1 MIFKFFENLV
11 NPYPTQEP
19 TEPPQ
24 GLWAFCNHYTKG
36 LWPLL
41 GLLSFLT
48 AIIAIIEV
56 NLYAFL
62 GNIVDWLSETNKQT
76 FWQDQTENLLWLVV
90 LVLIIYPIIIFIQS
104 AIMHQSLLGNY
115 PMIVRWQAHRYL
127 LKQSLNF
134 FNNEFAGRIGAK
146 VMQTS
151 LGVREVVMKIL
162 DVMVFVVVYFIGIV
176 VILGSADYRLIAPMI
191 IWLVGYFLMIRYFIP
206 RLRHVSKLQADARS
220 LMTGRV
226 VDSYSNIATV
236 KLFSHSSMEADYARE
251 GMDGFLKTV
260 HAQMRLVTQF
270 QTWLSFINM
279 LQLVAVSF
287 MVLQFWLVDAISVGA
302 VAVSISLV
310 LRMNGMSHWIMWEV
324 SGLFEQIGTV
334 QDGIGTLA
342 KAREVQDVTNAKA
355 VDVQKGDINF
365 EHVKFNY
372 GKDGGIMDDMSLKVK
387 HGEKIGLVGRSGAGK
402 STLINLLLRL
412 YDVEGGKI
420 SVDGHDI
427 SQIDQDSLRRNIGVV
442 TQDTSLFHRSVAEN
456 IAYGIDGA
464 TREQVIAAAKRA
476 NADEFIQDL
485 TDNKGNVGYDTL
497 VGERG
502 VKLSGGQRQRI
513 AIARVF
519 LKDAPILVLDEAT
532 SALDSEVE
540 AAIQDNLLAL
550 MDGKTVIAIAHRLS
564 TISALDRLIVL
575 DKGEIVED
583 GTHDELANGTG
594 IYADLWRRQSG
605 GFLIEDTAD
614 ENQQDK
620 K

>member
-1 MIFKFFENLV
+1 MIFKFFENIV
-11 NPYPTQEP
+11 NPYPVAEP

-41 GLLSFLT
+41 LLLAFLT
-48 AIIAIIEV
+48 AIIAVIEV

-62 GNIVDWLSETNKQT
+62 GNIVDWLSQTDKQT
-76 FWQDQTENLLWLVV
+76 FWQDQATNLIWLVV
-90 LVLIIYPIIIFIQS
+90 LVIVVYPIIVFTQS

-151 LGVREVVMKIL
+151 LAVREVVMKIL
-162 DVMVFVVVYFIGIV
+162 DVLVFVAVYFIGIV
-176 VILGSADYRLIAPMI
+176 AILGAANPWLMVPMAV
-191 IWLVGYFLMIRYFIP
+191 WLGAYFLMIKYFIP
-206 RLRHVSKLQADARS
+206 RLRKVSKSQADARS
-220 LMTGRV
+220 MMTGRV

-236 KLFSHSSMEADYARE
+236 KLFSHSKMEADYSRV
-251 GMDGFLKTV
+251 GMDAFLQTV
-260 HAQMRLVTQF
+260 HLQMRLVTQF
-270 QTWLSFINM
+270 QTWLSVINM
-279 LQLVAVSF
+279 VQLVIVSF
-287 MVLQFWLVDAISVGA
+287 MVLQFWLADAISIGA

-324 SGLFEQIGTV
+324 SSLFENIGTV
-334 QDGIGTLA
+334 QDGMGTLA
-342 KAREVQDVTNAKA
+342 QPREVQDTEKA
-355 VDVQKGDINF
+355 QEVKIQKGNISFD
-365 EHVKFNY
+365 HVKFNY
-372 GKDGGIMDDMSLKVK
+372 GKDGGIIDDMTLTVK

-420 SVDGHDI
+420 TVDGHDI
-427 SQIDQDSLRRNIGVV
+427 SQIGQDSLRRNIGVV

-550 MDGKTVIAIAHRLS
+550 MEGKTVIAIAHRLS
-564 TISALDRLIVL
+564 TISALDRLLVL

-594 IYADLWRRQSG
+594 IYADLWKRQSG
-605 GFLIEDTAD
+605 GFLIEEDA
-614 ENQQDK
+614 EVAE
-620 K
+620 

>member
-1 MIFKFFENLV
+1 MIFKYFENLV
-11 NPYPTQEP
+11 EPYPVEEP

-36 LWPLL
+36 LWPILL
-41 GLLSFLT
+41 LLAFLT
-48 AIIAIIEV
+48 AVIAVIEV
-56 NLYAFL
+56 NLYAFM
-62 GNIVDWLSETNKQT
+62 GNMVDWLGTTNKLT
-76 FWQDQTENLLWLVV
+76 FWQDHMSAIVWLIILVLVV
-90 LVLIIYPIIIFIQS
+90 YPIIVFIQS

-151 LGVREVVMKIL
+151 LAVREVVMKIL
-162 DVMVFVVVYFIGIV
+162 DVMMFVLVYFIGIV
-176 VILGSADYRLIAPMI
+176 VILGSADYRLMLPMLVWLIAYI
-191 IWLVGYFLMIRYFIP
+191 LMIKYFIP
-206 RLRHVSKLQADARS
+206 RLRDVSKMQADARS
-220 LMTGRV
+220 MMTGRV

-236 KLFSHSSMEADYARE
+236 KLFSHSSMEADYAQK
-251 GMDGFLKTV
+251 GMDEFLQTV

-270 QTWLSFINM
+270 QTWLSVINM
-279 LQLVAVSF
+279 VQLVIVSF
-287 MVLQFWLVDAISVGA
+287 MVLQFWIADAITVGA
-302 VAVSISLV
+302 LAVAISLV

-324 SGLFEQIGTV
+324 SSLFEQIGTV
-334 QDGIGTLA
+334 QDGMGTLA
-342 KAREVQDVTNAKA
+342 QPREVQDAENATKIA
-355 VDVQKGDINF
+355 VKKGNISFD
-365 EHVKFNY
+365 HVKFNY
-372 GKDGGIMDDMSLKVK
+372 GKAGGIMDDMSLSVK

-427 SQIDQDSLRRNIGVV
+427 SKIDQDSLRANIGVV

-456 IAYGIDGA
+456 IAYGIEGA

-476 NADEFIQDL
+476 NADEFIHDL
-485 TDNKGNVGYDTL
+485 TDNKGNTGYDTL

-540 AAIQDNLLAL
+540 AAIQDNLLEL
-550 MDGKTVIAIAHRLS
+550 MHGKTVIAIAHRLS

-594 IYADLWRRQSG
+594 IYADLWKRQSG
-605 GFLIEDTAD
+605 GFLIEEEA
-614 ENQQDK
+614 EE
-620 K
+620 

>member
-1 MIFKFFENLV
+1 MFKYFENLV
-11 NPYPTQEP
+11 EAYPVEDP
-19 TEPPQ
+19 TEPPT

-36 LWPLL
+36 LWPILL
-41 GLLSFLT
+41 LLAFLT
-48 AIIAIIEV
+48 AIIAVIEV
-56 NLYAFL
+56 NLYAFM
-62 GNIVDWLSETNKQT
+62 GNMVDWLSKTDKLT
-76 FWQDQTENLLWLVV
+76 FWQDHISSIVWLIILVLVV
-90 LVLIIYPIIIFIQS
+90 YPIIVFVQS

-151 LGVREVVMKIL
+151 LAVREVVMKIL
-162 DVMVFVVVYFIGIV
+162 DVMVFVIVYFVGIV
-176 VILGSADYRLIAPMI
+176 AILGSADYRLMLPMFV
-191 IWLVGYFLMIRYFIP
+191 WLGAYIVMIRYFIP
-206 RLRHVSKLQADARS
+206 RLRDVSKMQADARS
-220 LMTGRV
+220 MMTGRV

-251 GMDGFLKTV
+251 GMDAFLQTV

-270 QTWLSFINM
+270 QTWLSVINM
-279 LQLVAVSF
+279 VQLVVVSF
-287 MVLQFWLVDAISVGA
+287 MVLQFWIADAITVGA
-302 VAVSISLV
+302 LAVAISLV

-324 SGLFEQIGTV
+324 SSLFENIGTV
-334 QDGIGTLA
+334 QDGMGTLA
-342 KAREVQDVTNAKA
+342 QSREVQDVDNAQQIKI
-355 VDVQKGDINF
+355 QKGDIAF

-372 GKDGGIMDDMSLKVK
+372 GKDGGIMDDMSLNVK

-427 SQIDQDSLRRNIGVV
+427 SQIGQDSLRANIGVV

-456 IAYGIDGA
+456 IAYGIEGA

-476 NADEFIQDL
+476 NADEFIADL
-485 TDNKGNVGYDTL
+485 TDNKGNKGYDTL

-540 AAIQDNLLAL
+540 SAIQDNLLEL

-583 GTHDELANGTG
+583 GTHDELSSGKG
-594 IYADLWRRQSG
+594 IYADLWKRQSG
-605 GFLIEDTAD
+605 GFLIE
-614 ENQQDK
+614 EESQS
-620 K
+620 

>member
-11 NPYPTQEP
+11 DPYPTEEP

-41 GLLSFLT
+41 LLMAFLT
-48 AIIAIIEV
+48 AIIAVIEV
-56 NLYAFL
+56 NLYGFM
-62 GNIVDWLSETNKQT
+62 GNIVDWLSATDKQN
-76 FWQDQTENLLWLVV
+76 FWLDHANNITWLVV
-90 LVLIIYPIIIFIQS
+90 LVLVIYPIVIFAQS
-104 AIMHQSLLGNY
+104 TIMHQSLLGNY

-151 LGVREVVMKIL
+151 LAVREVVMKLL
-162 DVMVFVVVYFIGIV
+162 DVMVFVVVYFFGIV
-176 VILGSADYRLIAPMI
+176 AILGSADIRLLVPMF
-191 IWLVGYFLMIRYFIP
+191 IWISAYILMIYYFIP
-206 RLRHVSKLQADARS
+206 RLRDISKAQADARS
-220 LMTGRV
+220 MMTGRV

-236 KLFSHSSMEADYARE
+236 KLFSHSKMEADYGKQ
-251 GMDGFLKTV
+251 GMDEFLRTV

-270 QTWLSFINM
+270 QTWLSVINM
-279 LQLVAVSF
+279 VQLVTISF
-287 MVLQFWLVDAISVGA
+287 LVLQFWLADAISVGA
-302 VAVSISLV
+302 LAVAISLV

-324 SGLFEQIGTV
+324 SALFEQIGTV
-334 QDGIGTLA
+334 QDGMGTLA
-342 KAREVQDVTNAKA
+342 QPREVQDAANAPQIM
-355 VDVQKGDINF
+355 VQKGDIKF
-365 EHVKFNY
+365 ENVKFNY
-372 GKDGGIMDDMSLKVK
+372 GKAGGIIDDMSLHIK

-402 STLINLLLRL
+402 STMINLLLRL

-420 SVDGHDI
+420 SVDGRDI
-427 SQIDQDSLRRNIGVV
+427 SQVGQDSLRQNIGVV

-456 IAYGIDGA
+456 IAYGVEGA
-464 TREQVIAAAKRA
+464 TREQVIVAAKRA
-476 NADEFIQDL
+476 NADEFILDL
-485 TDNKGNVGYDTL
+485 VDDKGNVGYDTL

-540 AAIQDNLLAL
+540 FAIQENLLEL

-575 DKGEIVED
+575 DKGEIIED
-583 GTHDELANGTG
+583 GTHEELANGNG
-594 IYADLWRRQSG
+594 IYADLWKRQSG
-605 GFLIEDTAD
+605 GFLIEEAA
-614 ENQQDK
+614 EVAE
-620 K
+620 

>member
-1 MIFKFFENLV
+1 MIFKYFENLV
-11 NPYPTQEP
+11 EAYPVEDP
-19 TEPPQ
+19 TEPPT

-36 LWPLL
+36 LWPILL
-41 GLLSFLT
+41 LLAFLT
-48 AIIAIIEV
+48 AIIAVIEV
-56 NLYAFL
+56 NLYAFM
-62 GNIVDWLSETNKQT
+62 GNMVDWLSKTDKLT
-76 FWQDQTENLLWLVV
+76 FWQDHISSIVWLIILVLVV
-90 LVLIIYPIIIFIQS
+90 YPIIVFVQS

-151 LGVREVVMKIL
+151 LAVREVVMKIL
-162 DVMVFVVVYFIGIV
+162 DVMVFVIVYFVGIV
-176 VILGSADYRLIAPMI
+176 AILGSADYRLMLPMFV
-191 IWLVGYFLMIRYFIP
+191 WLGAYIVMIRYFIP
-206 RLRHVSKLQADARS
+206 RLRDVSKMQADARS
-220 LMTGRV
+220 MMTGRV

-251 GMDGFLKTV
+251 GMDAFLQTV

-270 QTWLSFINM
+270 QTWLSVINM
-279 LQLVAVSF
+279 VQLVVVSF
-287 MVLQFWLVDAISVGA
+287 MVLQFWIADAITVGA
-302 VAVSISLV
+302 LAVAISLV

-324 SGLFEQIGTV
+324 SSLFENIGTV
-334 QDGIGTLA
+334 QDGMGTLA
-342 KAREVQDVTNAKA
+342 QSREVQDVDNAQQIKI
-355 VDVQKGDINF
+355 QKGDIAF

-372 GKDGGIMDDMSLKVK
+372 GKDGGIMDDMSLNVK

-427 SQIDQDSLRRNIGVV
+427 SQIGQDSLRANIGVV

-456 IAYGIDGA
+456 IAYGIEGA

-476 NADEFIQDL
+476 NADEFIADL
-485 TDNKGNVGYDTL
+485 TDNKGNKGYDTL

-540 AAIQDNLLAL
+540 SAIQDNLLEL

-583 GTHDELANGTG
+583 GTHDELSSGKG
-594 IYADLWRRQSG
+594 IYADLWKRQSG
-605 GFLIEDTAD
+605 GFLIE
-614 ENQQDK
+614 EESQS
-620 K
+620 